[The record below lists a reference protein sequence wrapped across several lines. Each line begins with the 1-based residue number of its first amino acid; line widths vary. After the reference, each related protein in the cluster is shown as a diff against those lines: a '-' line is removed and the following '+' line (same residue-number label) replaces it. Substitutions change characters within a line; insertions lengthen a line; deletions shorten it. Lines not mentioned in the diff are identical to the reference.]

1 MKERNEF
8 LEERER
14 EQLEIMESM
23 RTKMNQ
29 SIDLASSIS
38 RG

>member
-1 MKERNEF
+1 MKERNEL

-23 RTKMNQ
+23 RMKMSQ